1 MAFFNDG
8 KNKLANKLFYA
19 AYKDGERNLTGKVEI
34 AEGLTASAAGL
45 RIGDITYKF
54 GDGQG
59 QYLYTPATDIPD
71 EQIINP
77 MKQTMDGSVPSE
89 KAYTDAG
96 IYKAAENTYRFTKDP
111 AEIQADTAISAGTKD
126 LKVNAEGKIGRASC
140 RERV

>member
-1 MAFFNDG
+1 MDR
-8 KNKLANKLFYA
+8 
-19 AYKDGERNLTGKVEI
+19 GENHLTGKVEI

-89 KAYTDAG
+89 K
-96 IYKAAENTYRFTKDP
+96 P
-111 AEIQADTAISAGTKD
+111 IQT
-126 LKVNAEGKIGRASC
+126 RASIKPPKTPTALQKT
-140 RERV
+140 RQKYRQIPPYRQEPKT